1 MSSSNVMPVHN
12 LKALFSVLVGVT
24 ALGILLAGGAA
35 ARFVENVS
43 LGQAVLVVPAGF
55 VLALVAL
62 SLARRGR
69 FDYQR
74 TLGRIGGERTAK
86 LGKFFGMVAL
96 LGSLTAG
103 LALGVYLV
111 LDLVLA

>member
-1 MSSSNVMPVHN
+1 MPLSN
-12 LKALFSVLVGVT
+12 LKALSSVVVALLALGVLV
-24 ALGILLAGGAA
+24 AGGAA
-35 ARFVENVS
+35 ARFVEEVS

-74 TLGRIGGERTAK
+74 TLGRIGGERAAK
-86 LGKFFGMVAL
+86 VGKFLAMVAL

>member
-1 MSSSNVMPVHN
+1 MPLSN
-12 LKALFSVLVGVT
+12 LKAVSSVVVALLALGVLV
-24 ALGILLAGGAA
+24 AGGAA
-35 ARFVENVS
+35 ARFVEEVS

-74 TLGRIGGERTAK
+74 TLGRIGGERVAK
-86 LGKFFGMVAL
+86 AGKFLAMVAL

>member
-1 MSSSNVMPVHN
+1 MPVSN
-12 LKALFSVLVGVT
+12 LKSVSSVVVALI
-24 ALGILLAGGAA
+24 ALGVLIAGGAA
-35 ARFVENVS
+35 ARFVEEVT

-74 TLGRIGGERTAK
+74 TLGRIGGDRAAK
-86 LGKFFGMVAL
+86 AGKFLAMVAL

-103 LALGVYLV
+103 LALAVYLV

>member
-1 MSSSNVMPVHN
+1 MPLSN
-12 LKALFSVLVGVT
+12 LKALSSVVVALLALGVLV
-24 ALGILLAGGAA
+24 AGGAA
-35 ARFVENVS
+35 ARFVEEVS

-74 TLGRIGGERTAK
+74 TLGRIGGERAAK
-86 LGKFFGMVAL
+86 VGKFLAMLAL

>member
-1 MSSSNVMPVHN
+1 MPVSN
-12 LKALFSVLVGVT
+12 LKSVSSVVVAFI
-24 ALGILLAGGAA
+24 ALGVLIAGGAA
-35 ARFVENVS
+35 ARFVEEVS

-74 TLGRIGGERTAK
+74 TLGRIGGDGAAK
-86 LGKFFGMVAL
+86 AGKFLAMVAL

>member
-1 MSSSNVMPVHN
+1 MPLSN
-12 LKALFSVLVGVT
+12 LKALSSVVVALLALGVLV
-24 ALGILLAGGAA
+24 AGGAA
-35 ARFVENVS
+35 ARFVEEVS

-74 TLGRIGGERTAK
+74 TLGRVGGERAAK
-86 LGKFFGMVAL
+86 VGKFLAMVAL